1 MNRRTTIKSLLA
13 FGFLGASGFS
23 IFKWVDINKTPDTKL
38 LLSKKALIADL
49 AETIIPATDT
59 PGAKDAKVE
68 DYIIKMML
76 KCTEIKNQNLFIDGL
91 ADVDHYSNKHFNEPF
106 ENCKPADKVA
116 ILKHFEAK
124 SHSFN
129 SLVAKVEGRYLGDPF
144 FTQLKNLTVTGYCT
158 SQTGATKG
166 LVYDYIPG
174 MYDGS
179 MPLAPH
185 QRSWATK

>member
-23 IFKWVDINKTPDTKL
+23 IFKWADINKAPDTKF
-38 LLSKKALIADL
+38 LLSKKGLIADL
-49 AETIIPATDT
+49 AETIIPVTDT

-68 DYIIKMML
+68 DYIITMMQ
-76 KCTEIKNQNLFIDGL
+76 KCTDIKNQNLFIDGL
-91 ADVDHYSNKHFNEPF
+91 ADVDSYSNKHYDKSFQA
-106 ENCKPADKVA
+106 CKPTEKTE
-116 ILKHFEAK
+116 ILKHFEKKA
-124 SHSFN
+124 HSFN
-129 SLVAKVEGRYLGDPF
+129 SLIAKVEGRYLGDPF

-158 SQTGATKG
+158 SQVGATKG

-174 MYDGS
+174 MYNGS

-185 QRSWATK
+185 QKSWATK